1 MEKIYILDGQIFKK
15 MLISGYEN
23 LEEDYKL
30 INDLNVFP
38 VPDGDTGTN
47 MKVTYYGGLLAIKEE
62 ENLGNIAQKFARGSL
77 FGARGNSGVLLSQY
91 FKGMALYLDNKDQ
104 VNALEFAE
112 SLVSGYKT
120 AYKCAVNPVEGTIL
134 TVARE
139 GIENIKNQID
149 QDTDFETLVLKI
161 KDSMIVSLEN
171 TPNLLAVLKESGV
184 VDSGGRGLLS
194 IFNGFVRFFTGEKT
208 GILNLEEHIDHKD
221 NTPEIDLSLFN
232 ENSVLDYG
240 YCTEF
245 LLQLLVSKIDIASFD
260 LDKFI
265 EDISP
270 LGDSLVVTQA
280 GSIVKVH
287 IHTKTPS
294 NVLTFAQQYGEF
306 LKIKIE
312 NMALQH
318 NEVLHHKRKKTA
330 IVSIALGEGIIN
342 TFKELGSSIVIN
354 GGQTMNTSTEEILQA
369 IKDANADNVILLP
382 NNSNIILA
390 CKQAKELCENT
401 NVYIVESKT
410 IQEGYYA
417 LSMMMGS
424 ESDPDVL
431 VEQMNAGKNL
441 MISAFVAKA
450 NKDYSYP
457 THSGKAGEYVGYL
470 DETILSGSNDLFETT
485 MSLIDQI
492 EDIDNKEVM
501 FLFYGENV
509 DEEMANKIKEM
520 INDKYPYL
528 EIGLIN
534 GKQPIYDLLIGVNV

>member
-91 FKGMALYLDNKDQ
+91 FKGMALYLENKDQ

-221 NTPEIDLSLFN
+221 STPEIDLSLFN

-245 LLQLLVSKIDIASFD
+245 LLQLLVSKIYINKASLKGTSFS
-260 LDKFI
+260 LPY
-265 EDISP
+265 ENISH
-270 LGDSLVVTQA
+270 S
-280 GSIVKVH
+280 SC
-287 IHTKTPS
+287 
-294 NVLTFAQQYGEF
+294 LTLQPQGLYTEF
-306 LKIKIE
+306 S
-312 NMALQH
+312 
-318 NEVLHHKRKKTA
+318 R
-330 IVSIALGEGIIN
+330 
-342 TFKELGSSIVIN
+342 
-354 GGQTMNTSTEEILQA
+354 
-369 IKDANADNVILLP
+369 
-382 NNSNIILA
+382 
-390 CKQAKELCENT
+390 
-401 NVYIVESKT
+401 
-410 IQEGYYA
+410 QEYW
-417 LSMMMGS
+417 
-424 ESDPDVL
+424 
-431 VEQMNAGKNL
+431 
-441 MISAFVAKA
+441 
-450 NKDYSYP
+450 
-457 THSGKAGEYVGYL
+457 SG
-470 DETILSGSNDLFETT
+470 
-485 MSLIDQI
+485 
-492 EDIDNKEVM
+492 
-501 FLFYGENV
+501 
-509 DEEMANKIKEM
+509 
-520 INDKYPYL
+520 
-528 EIGLIN
+528 
-534 GKQPIYDLLIGVNV
+534 

>member
-91 FKGMALYLDNKDQ
+91 FKGMALYLENKDQ

-221 NTPEIDLSLFN
+221 DTPEIDLSLFN